1 MEIRKSELFEK
12 WFNRESIKSQYQIA
26 SRLARIVQYDHF
38 GDHKLLGEN
47 LAELRWKCGRR
58 IYYTIFKNKG
68 TIVLLLIGGY
78 KNGQNK
84 DIKKA
89 KNLIKKHQN

>member
-1 MEIRKSELFEK
+1 MQICKSDQFEK
-12 WFNRESIKSQYQIA
+12 WFDKESKKSQYQIA
-26 SRLARIVQYDHF
+26 SRLARIVQYDYF
-38 GDHKLLGEN
+38 GDHKLLGKN
-47 LAELRWKCGRR
+47 LSELRWKCGRR
-58 IYYTIFKNKG
+58 VYYTIYKNKD

-89 KNLIKKHQN
+89 KNLIKKYQN